1 MRNSNIKNNKKE
13 GFMWSALIGF
23 IAILAIFL
31 MYILPSLK
39 NSTLPAV
46 EMGIKNDL
54 STFRAAADQYKLL
67 NAGTLTNINFPNL
80 ANKGIIDTN
89 NIYKN
94 DTNAVYIKGGA
105 VDVKDYY
112 KAASGIKY
120 KIGQYND
127 RLVLFIDASN
137 NIENTSTDF
146 LKALETNMVFN
157 FFVKSGVYS
166 KDEKSIEITEA
177 TTIGTGDIQDGKFQ
191 AIYF

>member
-54 STFRAAADQYKLL
+54 STFRAAADQYRLL
-67 NAGTLTNINFPNL
+67 NAGTLTNINFPTL
-80 ANKGIIDTN
+80 ANKGILDTN
-89 NIYKN
+89 NILKN
-94 DTNAVYIKGGA
+94 DTNAVYLKGA
-105 VDVKDYY
+105 ITDIKDYY

-120 KIGQYND
+120 KITEYQD
-127 RLVLFIDASN
+127 RLVIFIDASN
-137 NIENTSTDF
+137 NIENSSIDF
-146 LKALETNMVFN
+146 LKALETNMN
-157 FFVKSGVYS
+157 GFFIKSGVYH
-166 KDEKSIEITEA
+166 KDTTITEVQQA
-177 TTIGTGDIQDGKFQ
+177 TTAGTGDIQDGKLQ
-191 AIYF
+191 VVYF

>member
-80 ANKGIIDTN
+80 ANKGILDTN
-89 NIYKN
+89 NILKN
-94 DTNAVYIKGGA
+94 DTNAVYVKGA
-105 VDVKDYY
+105 ATDIKDYY

-120 KIGQYND
+120 KITEYQD
-127 RLVLFIDASN
+127 RLVIFIDASN
-137 NIENTSTDF
+137 NIENTSIDF
-146 LKALETNMVFN
+146 LKALETNIN
-157 FFVKSGVYS
+157 GFFTKSGVYN
-166 KDEKSIEITEA
+166 KDITITEVQQA
-177 TTIGTGDIQDGKFQ
+177 TTAGTGDIQDGKLQ
-191 AIYF
+191 VVYF